1 MRRALLGSLVLA
13 ILVGTVPAGIALHH
27 RLSKALLETALR
39 DLSLAPRVLSDRT
52 AAMGDALMM
61 HAKELVHDERLSA
74 AVMRGDRASALQT
87 LASQRGAVPNGIPV
101 VVGADA
107 ATWSGPP
114 PSRTLIDATRAGKM
128 PVDMAADLSGV
139 HYFSLAPIERQGR
152 WMGAA
157 GFAVPMNED
166 AAHVL
171 AGLTR
176 TQVVI
181 LAHAPDAAVATT
193 LDAGRTAT
201 VSSAIAR
208 APEMYRAPR
217 EIGDAAD
224 RLLVTSAPLGADG
237 GAGTVVFARVVDEE
251 LAILPSLRKLAVGL
265 AALSFAASLLLGAWL
280 TTEITRP
287 VQQLS
292 QAARAFGAGA
302 TDVAVPV
309 SRLEDIA
316 TVARAFDEMRRALAG
331 RLTELRAANR
341 SLQDHSTRLA
351 ALQSDL
357 LQRARLDAATMMVA
371 QLAHEVRNPVASLRN
386 LLELIRRR
394 SAGDHETAE
403 YADLAID
410 ELLRMH
416 ELAERMLDLNRPSAR
431 TSGPANPFRIATEVA
446 RLSTIGS
453 TAAEVVVAGDQIV
466 TADIGGDALKQVLL
480 NLVQNAREAMHSTGL
495 ADGRAYID
503 IARASNR
510 IAIVVR
516 DDGPGIAPE
525 VLPRVFDPFV
535 TTKQR
540 VHGVGLGLYVAESAI
555 RAAGGTISACNRQ
568 EGGAMF
574 TIALPLAGDAG
585 GTAGGPASG
594 TAAGA

>member
-27 RLSKALLETALR
+27 RLSKALLEAALR

-52 AAMGDALMM
+52 AAIGDALMM
-61 HAKELVHDERLSA
+61 HAKELAHDERLSA

-181 LAHAPDAAVATT
+181 LAHAPDATVATT

-237 GAGTVVFARVVDEE
+237 AAGTVV
-251 LAILPSLRKLAVGL
+251 
-265 AALSFAASLLLGAWL
+265 
-280 TTEITRP
+280 
-287 VQQLS
+287 
-292 QAARAFGAGA
+292 
-302 TDVAVPV
+302 
-309 SRLEDIA
+309 
-316 TVARAFDEMRRALAG
+316 
-331 RLTELRAANR
+331 
-341 SLQDHSTRLA
+341 
-351 ALQSDL
+351 
-357 LQRARLDAATMMVA
+357 
-371 QLAHEVRNPVASLRN
+371 
-386 LLELIRRR
+386 
-394 SAGDHETAE
+394 
-403 YADLAID
+403 
-410 ELLRMH
+410 
-416 ELAERMLDLNRPSAR
+416 
-431 TSGPANPFRIATEVA
+431 
-446 RLSTIGS
+446 
-453 TAAEVVVAGDQIV
+453 
-466 TADIGGDALKQVLL
+466 
-480 NLVQNAREAMHSTGL
+480 
-495 ADGRAYID
+495 
-503 IARASNR
+503 
-510 IAIVVR
+510 
-516 DDGPGIAPE
+516 
-525 VLPRVFDPFV
+525 
-535 TTKQR
+535 
-540 VHGVGLGLYVAESAI
+540 
-555 RAAGGTISACNRQ
+555 
-568 EGGAMF
+568 
-574 TIALPLAGDAG
+574 
-585 GTAGGPASG
+585 
-594 TAAGA
+594 